1 MKNTIKNGIAI
12 LLCCMLAFS
21 LFACSKE
28 ANLTDSSSDTSGV
41 ASDTTEAS
49 AGSSDTSADT
59 SSDVPVKDTL
69 NVALSQDSGTLD
81 PMFNIG
87 WDCIYAL
94 RMIYEP
100 LWEFDDDNNIIYVL
114 ADNLEKVSGTVWHIT
129 LKEGITFAD
138 GSEFNADD
146 VLFTIN
152 RANNRP
158 GATALLTN
166 VLEDQCKKIDDYT
179 VEVVFEQ
186 FVVSEE
192 TNVWGTLFM
201 FDAETFSEDT
211 VATAT
216 NGTGPYVMT
225 EQIINSQW
233 TLESRDD
240 YWDDTPAMKT
250 LTFKFLAEDTQ
261 MVNAIQTGTVDIC
274 SVPFQ
279 DITYVQSLD
288 NVEVN
293 LIDSGYSKCVYMNL
307 DPRSPFYN
315 NDDARRAVAYAID
328 SEAIVNLAYSGF
340 ANISR
345 MPIAL
350 GQPDQEDRF
359 LDLGIYGE
367 GRDVEKAKAL
377 AESSGLVDKEI
388 LLINNGTS
396 DSMIVAEIIQENLR
410 EIGVTVE
417 IWTLDTGS
425 WLGVVFDATQYDM
438 AVDFTM
444 GSSVAGAYNMWYT
457 MAVGGSY
464 TTQEWDGCEIF
475 REFGDVV
482 TGIED
487 TAERSDIVMEMTG
500 VLADSVPWF
509 SFADMQSA
517 MAYDKDL
524 KGFHVLNS
532 GNTDYSKISW

>member
-1 MKNTIKNGIAI
+1 MLKSVMAI
-12 LLCCMLAFS
+12 LLCCMLALS
-21 LFACSKE
+21 LFACNTQDNSSD
-28 ANLTDSSSDTSGV
+28 ASSDTAGASPSTDTSSDTSDT
-41 ASDTTEAS
+41 ASDT
-49 AGSSDTSADT
+49 SSI
-59 SSDVPVKDTL
+59 PEKDTL
-69 NVALSQDSGTLD
+69 TVALGQDSGTLD

-114 ADNLEKVSGTVWHIT
+114 ATNVEKVSGTVWHIT
-129 LKEGITFAD
+129 LKEGVTFAD

-179 VEVVFEQ
+179 VEVVFEK
-186 FVVSEE
+186 FDVGEE

-201 FDAETFSEDT
+201 FNAETFSEDT
-211 VATAT
+211 VASVP
-216 NGTGPYVMT
+216 NGTGPYVLT

-233 TLESRDD
+233 TLESRDG
-240 YWDDTPAMKT
+240 YWGDSPAMKT

-261 MVNAIQTGTVDIC
+261 KVNAIQTGTVDIC

-288 NVEVN
+288 NVNVN

-367 GRDVEKAKAL
+367 GRNVEKAKAL

-410 EIGVTVE
+410 EIGVTVN

-438 AVDFTM
+438 AVDFTL
-444 GSSVAGAYNMWYT
+444 GSSVAGAYNMWYS

-464 TTQEWDGCEIF
+464 TTQEWDGCEVF
-475 REFGDVV
+475 REYASVV

-487 TAERSDIVMEMTG
+487 ATERNDIVMEMTE

-524 KGFHVLNS
+524 KGFHILNS
-532 GNTDYSKISW
+532 GNTDYSKLSW